1 MNVTVEKTNS
11 VEGKIIVNVV
21 EADYADKVKKEL
33 RNIGEKHP
41 LPGFRAGH
49 VPMEQLKKRFGRQVK
64 SDVLND
70 EVYRAVIQ
78 YIRDNKLHVLGEPMP
93 VEKKEVNLEDKDYTF
108 EYFIGLAPEL
118 GLTVDKN
125 DKLPFYEIEVSK
137 EMMDEQDNSLR
148 ERFGAQVPG
157 EEVDAKAVVKGTL
170 MQLNADGTVNEN
182 EGAIQVING
191 ILAPFTFTDEEQ
203 KALFIGKKVNDK
215 VVFNPFKATNGNAV
229 ELASMLNINR
239 EIAADMHSDFEMAIS
254 EIIVVKL
261 AEHNQEFFDNVFGK
275 DKVKSEEEY
284 EKALRE
290 MIASSLAGNSQAW
303 FEREYQEYFVKK
315 YDNMELPVEFLK
327 KWLVASNKELTAENI
342 DEEFAKML
350 PSIKWEM
357 VKGALQEKL
366 NVKID
371 DKDVF
376 EFAKVI
382 ARRQFAQ
389 YGITNM
395 DDETI
400 TDTAKRILAD
410 KNYSSNIAEQVAD
423 VKLNR
428 AVYEAVDIEKKSVSL
443 DEFKKMVGAA

>member
-1 MNVTVEKTNS
+1 
-11 VEGKIIVNVV
+11 
-21 EADYADKVKKEL
+21 
-33 RNIGEKHP
+33 
-41 LPGFRAGH
+41 
-49 VPMEQLKKRFGRQVK
+49 
-64 SDVLND
+64 
-70 EVYRAVIQ
+70 
-78 YIRDNKLHVLGEPMP
+78 
-93 VEKKEVNLEDKDYTF
+93 
-108 EYFIGLAPEL
+108 
-118 GLTVDKN
+118 
-125 DKLPFYEIEVSK
+125 
-137 EMMDEQDNSLR
+137 
-148 ERFGAQVPG
+148 
-157 EEVDAKAVVKGTL
+157 
-170 MQLNADGTVNEN
+170 
-182 EGAIQVING
+182 
-191 ILAPFTFTDEEQ
+191 
-203 KALFIGKKVNDK
+203 
-215 VVFNPFKATNGNAV
+215 
-229 ELASMLNINR
+229 MLNINR

-275 DKVKSEEEY
+275 DKVKTEEEY

-327 KWLVASNKELTAENI
+327 KWLVASNKELTDENI

-366 NVKID
+366 DVKID
-371 DKDVF
+371 DKDVL

-395 DDETI
+395 DDQTI

-428 AVYEAVDIEKKSVSL
+428 TVYEAVDIEKKSVSL